1 MTRVLVVDDE
11 DAIREAVSYSLGA
24 EGFEVESRNDGAGAL
39 AAVERERWD
48 LVVLDVMLGDMSGV
62 EVCRRIRANSD
73 VPVLMLTALDAEAD
87 LVLGFEAGADDYV
100 VKPFS
105 MRELLSRS
113 RAILRRR
120 ELDRGTTEVIRS
132 AGDVRLDMLRHEAF
146 VGEERVPLTP
156 IEFRMVALLASED
169 RVFSRREL
177 LTEVWETT
185 FIPDERSC
193 DVHIANVRRKIEAD
207 PSAPTRLVTVRGA
220 GYRLDRT

>member
-120 ELDRGTTEVIRS
+120 ELYRGTTEVIRS

>member
-62 EVCRRIRANSD
+62 EVCSRIRANSD